1 MQFVWWMAYWSPLLF
16 KSVPVFVGLRY
27 FTSGGRGSLLVS
39 FISMLAIAGLALGV
53 ALLVVVLSVMNGF
66 DRELRERILSLV
78 PHIQLIHGVGV
89 SDWQSQS
96 QLIADL
102 DQVTEVTPYNEA
114 EGLIH
119 SGQQTRPIQL
129 LGISALALPGGL
141 EDVIQAA
148 NLAIPQSGQL
158 LLPQP
163 LAEDLNVAVGQRV
176 SLIVPAI
183 NGGATAAYSF
193 LVTGIFVTHTELDQ
207 ILGLASLDQVGTIAG
222 IEGLVQGFRLQVEDQ
237 FDARQ
242 TGYRLLEQLPFGYGF
257 RDWFQ
262 THGNLYQAIQ
272 LSRNLVGLLIFLI
285 VAIAAFNVV
294 SMLMMSVVNKRG
306 DIAILQTL
314 GLSRQAIV
322 QLFLI
327 QGAMIGLFG
336 IAIGV
341 MLGVIGCYWVAD
353 LVLWIESLVGS
364 RFLDTAVYPIDYIP
378 VDLRWEDVAQIAVV
392 AIVLNIIATIYPA
405 LRASRVVP
413 AQELRFEG

>member
-1 MQFVWWMAYWSPLLF
+1 
-16 KSVPVFVGLRY
+16 VFVGLRY

-66 DRELRERILSLV
+66 DRELRERILSVV

-89 SDWQSQS
+89 SDWQSQT
-96 QLIADL
+96 QLIAEL

-129 LGISALALPGGL
+129 LGLSAQALPRGL
-141 EDVIQAA
+141 ENVIQEAG
-148 NLAIPQSGQL
+148 LTVPQSGQL

-163 LAEDLNVAVGQRV
+163 MAEDLNVVVGQRV
-176 SLIVPAI
+176 TVIIPAI
-183 NGGATAAYSF
+183 NGRATAAHSF
-193 LVTGIFVTHTELDQ
+193 LLTGIFATHTELDQ
-207 ILGLASLDQVGTIAG
+207 ILGLASLHQVGNIAG
-222 IEGLVQGFRLQVEDQ
+222 VEGLVQGFRLQVEDQ

-272 LSRNLVGLLIFLI
+272 LSRNLVSLLIFLI

-336 IAIGV
+336 IALGV
-341 MLGVIGCYWVAD
+341 LLGVIGCYWVAD
-353 LVLWIESLVGS
+353 LVLWIESMVGS
-364 RFLDTAVYPIDYIP
+364 RFLDTAVYPIDYVP
-378 VDLRWEDVAQIAVV
+378 VDLRWENVAQIAAV

>member
-1 MQFVWWMAYWSPLLF
+1 MF

-66 DRELRERILSLV
+66 DRELRERILSVV

-89 SDWQSQS
+89 SDWQSQT
-96 QLIADL
+96 QLIAEL

-129 LGISALALPGGL
+129 LGLSAQALPRGL
-141 EDVIQAA
+141 ENVIQEAG
-148 NLAIPQSGQL
+148 LTVPQSGQL

-163 LAEDLNVAVGQRV
+163 MAEDLNVVVGQRV
-176 SLIVPAI
+176 TVIIPAI
-183 NGGATAAYSF
+183 NGRATAAHSF
-193 LVTGIFVTHTELDQ
+193 LLTGIFATHTELDQ
-207 ILGLASLDQVGTIAG
+207 ILGLASLQQVGNIAG
-222 IEGLVQGFRLQVEDQ
+222 VEGLVQGFRLQVEDQ

-257 RDWFQ
+257 RDWFE
-262 THGNLYQAIQ
+262 TNGNLYQAIQ
-272 LSRNLVGLLIFLI
+272 LSRNLVSLLIFLI

-336 IAIGV
+336 IALGV
-341 MLGVIGCYWVAD
+341 LLGVIGCYWVAD
-353 LVLWIESLVGS
+353 LVLWIESMVGS
-364 RFLDTAVYPIDYIP
+364 RFLDTAVYPIDYVP
-378 VDLRWEDVAQIAVV
+378 VDLRWENVAQIAAV

>member
-1 MQFVWWMAYWSPLLF
+1 LF

-66 DRELRERILSLV
+66 DRELRERILSVV

-89 SDWQSQS
+89 SDWQSQT
-96 QLIADL
+96 QLIAEL

-114 EGLIH
+114 EGLIQ

-129 LGISALALPGGL
+129 LGLSAQALPRGL
-141 EDVIQAA
+141 ENVIQEAG
-148 NLAIPQSGQL
+148 LTVPQSGQL

-163 LAEDLNVAVGQRV
+163 MAEDLNVVVGQRV
-176 SLIVPAI
+176 TVIIPAI
-183 NGGATAAYSF
+183 NGRATAAHSF
-193 LVTGIFVTHTELDQ
+193 LLTGIFATHTELDQ
-207 ILGLASLDQVGTIAG
+207 ILGLASLHQVGNIAG
-222 IEGLVQGFRLQVEDQ
+222 VEGLVQGFRLQVEDQ

-272 LSRNLVGLLIFLI
+272 LSRNLVSLLIFLI

-336 IAIGV
+336 IALGV
-341 MLGVIGCYWVAD
+341 LLGVIGCYWVAD
-353 LVLWIESLVGS
+353 LVLWIESMVGS
-364 RFLDTAVYPIDYIP
+364 RFLDTAVYPIDYVP
-378 VDLRWEDVAQIAVV
+378 VDLRWENVAQIAAV

>member
-1 MQFVWWMAYWSPLLF
+1 MF

-66 DRELRERILSLV
+66 DRELRERILSVV

-89 SDWQSQS
+89 SDWQSQT
-96 QLIADL
+96 QLIAEL

-129 LGISALALPGGL
+129 LGLSAQALPRGL
-141 EDVIQAA
+141 KNVIQEAG
-148 NLAIPQSGQL
+148 LTVPQSGQL

-163 LAEDLNVAVGQRV
+163 MAEDLNVVVGQRV
-176 SLIVPAI
+176 TVIIPAI
-183 NGGATAAYSF
+183 NGRATAAHSF
-193 LVTGIFVTHTELDQ
+193 LLTGIFATHTELDQ
-207 ILGLASLDQVGTIAG
+207 ILGLASLHQVGNIAG
-222 IEGLVQGFRLQVEDQ
+222 VEGLVQGFRLQVEDQ

-272 LSRNLVGLLIFLI
+272 LSRNLASLLIFLI

-336 IAIGV
+336 IALGV
-341 MLGVIGCYWVAD
+341 LLGVIGCYWVAD
-353 LVLWIESLVGS
+353 LVLWIESMVGS
-364 RFLDTAVYPIDYIP
+364 RFLDTAVYPIDYVP
-378 VDLRWEDVAQIAVV
+378 VDLRWENVAQIAAV